1 MHFTRSKR
9 YDLIF
14 AASELAKAKKYLHA
28 AAATEAEV
36 VVVRVATVL
45 WTRLH
50 L

>member
-1 MHFTRSKR
+1 MCVHFTRSKR

-14 AASELAKAKKYLHA
+14 AASELAKAQKYLHA
-28 AAATEAEV
+28 ATAAAAD
-36 VVVRVATVL
+36 VVRVTTVL